1 MAEGFPEIT
10 KAAATSSIEPDI
22 TVAGGNADPDQSL
35 PWTRS
40 GESKFIGTR
49 RRKTIRKSSES
60 VVTHPIHPA
69 MPAAGGIAL

>member
-35 PWTRS
+35 PRTRS
-40 GESKFIGTR
+40 GEPIFIGTI
-49 RRKTIRKSSES
+49 RRKVDPEISKAP
-60 VVTHPIHPA
+60 VTNLRPHRQPVA
-69 MPAAGGIAL
+69 TLV

>member
-40 GESKFIGTR
+40 GEA
-49 RRKTIRKSSES
+49 KS
-60 VVTHPIHPA
+60 
-69 MPAAGGIAL
+69 